1 LTSLTLTIRA
11 VRTVAVHVPM
21 KRPLGTSARRMD
33 TAPLVLIDVDTEEAV
48 SGRAYVFC
56 YLPAATAAVEAILS
70 EVAAR
75 VTGDRVAPVDLK
87 PKLARHFRL
96 LGVHGLVTMALAGF
110 DAACWDALAVAAGV
124 PLIEFLGGSIRPV
137 RAYNSN
143 GLSLLEPGSGIRD
156 PGSGI
161 RDRGAGVRGAWSRLA
176 DEAEELLED
185 GGFSAVKL
193 RLGYAAVADDVAAL
207 RAVRKRVP
215 DGTVVMADYNQALT
229 VAEALQRGRALDQ
242 EGLAW
247 IEEPIRHDDYAG
259 NATLA
264 RELTTPIQIGENFD
278 GPCAMADAIAAH
290 ACDYAMPDFAR
301 IGGVGGWLEAAAL
314 AQAAGIEMS
323 SHLYPE
329 FSAHLLAATPTC
341 HWLEYVDWASPVLEQ
356 PIEIRDGQAI
366 IPNRPGAG
374 ITWNEDAVNRYRPR

>member
-11 VRTVAVHVPM
+11 IRTVAVHVPM

-33 TAPLVLIDVDTEEAV
+33 TAPLVLIDVDTEEGI

-70 EVAAR
+70 EAAAR
-75 VTGDRVAPVDLK
+75 VSGDRVAPVDLNA
-87 PKLARHFRL
+87 KLARHFRL
-96 LGVHGLVTMALAGF
+96 LGVHGLVTMALAGL

-124 PLIEFLGGSIRPV
+124 PLVEFLGGSIRPV

-143 GLSLLEPGSGIRD
+143 GLSLTQPGSGIRE
-156 PGSGI
+156 PGSG
-161 RDRGAGVRGAWSRLA
+161 VRGSRFEALA
-176 DEAEELLED
+176 DEAEELLEE

-193 RLGYAAVADDVAAL
+193 RLGYAVAADDVAAL
-207 RAVRKRVP
+207 KAVRKRVP

-247 IEEPIRHDDYAG
+247 IEEPIRHDDYRG
-259 NATLA
+259 NSTLA

-278 GPCAMADAIAAH
+278 GPYAMADAIAAH

-301 IGGVGGWLEAAAL
+301 IGGVSGWLKAAAL
-314 AQAAGIEMS
+314 AQAAGIQMS

-341 HWLEYVDWASPVLEQ
+341 HWLEYVDWAAPILEQ

-374 ITWNEDAVNRYRPR
+374 ITWDEDAINRYRTR